1 MFILNVNLKIRS
13 LSMLKT
19 FSMRTLLF
27 IGLLTS
33 LIGCDK
39 EDQTP
44 KAPDCK
50 ITKMASNGD
59 IKHPVIY
66 GHGDT
71 IMKIGE
77 IHLGYVLY
85 FDEKGKLLRKESPT
99 TNPYYRT
106 DLVYNNLGQVIEL
119 RYYGKQFGK
128 SWEYEAKRSFT
139 YDKGKLVKISD
150 GYDYEINWQG
160 NDIKSVIHRFRGQV
174 DCIVT
179 FTYDGLIT
187 NPNHQFNY
195 FYFVD
200 QNTNDVNY
208 KLPYYFSQHLPTT
221 QVRSCA
227 IIPDPSIFSYT
238 FAPNGLIESV
248 LHEQSGGIG
257 FIWEYEYG
265 CKM

>member
-1 MFILNVNLKIRS
+1 
-13 LSMLKT
+13 MLKT
-19 FSMRTLLF
+19 FSTCTFLF
-27 IGLLTS
+27 ITVLTI
-33 LIGCDK
+33 LIACGK

-44 KAPDCK
+44 KVLDCK

-59 IKHPVIY
+59 LKRPVIY

-71 IMKIGE
+71 IVKIGE
-77 IHLGYVLY
+77 DHAGYTIY
-85 FDEKGKLLRKESPT
+85 FDEQGKLLRKETPIK
-99 TNPYYRT
+99 NPYNRF

-139 YDKGKLVKISD
+139 YDKGKLVNISD
-150 GYDYEINWQG
+150 FASDYQINWQG
-160 NDIKSVIHRFRGQV
+160 NDIKSVEHRIKDQV

-179 FTYDGLIT
+179 FTYDGLIP

-248 LHEQSGGIG
+248 LHEQGGGSGYL
-257 FIWEYEYG
+257 WEYEYE

>member
-1 MFILNVNLKIRS
+1 
-13 LSMLKT
+13 MLKT

-160 NDIKSVIHRFRGQV
+160 NDIKSVTHRFRGQV

-179 FTYDGLIT
+179 FTYDGLIK

-200 QNTNDVNY
+200 QNSNDVNY
-208 KLPYYFSQHLPTT
+208 KLPFYFSQHLPTT

-248 LHEQSGGIG
+248 LHEQGGGIG